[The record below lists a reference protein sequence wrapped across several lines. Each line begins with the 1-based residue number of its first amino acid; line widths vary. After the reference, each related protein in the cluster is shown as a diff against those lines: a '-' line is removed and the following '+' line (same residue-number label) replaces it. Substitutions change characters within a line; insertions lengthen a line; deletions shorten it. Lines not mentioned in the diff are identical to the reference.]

1 MNRQLTSAIGVGL
14 LSLAAH
20 GQAQRPT
27 GDGVEAV
34 YYAGS
39 NFERPLLRRREPTVY
54 EHWSRLGPA
63 PGIPAENFSVRWTGW
78 LVPPVSG
85 RYLLHVSVDDGMRI
99 WLNDRLLVNAWQ
111 IQPASRFSVSVQL
124 QAGQAYKLR
133 VDYFQGPEYTRARLT
148 WQLPPVPASWRNV
161 WGLRTMVPAPEPIAQ
176 GYLFSRQPA
185 LPTLARLPPSVP
197 EPSPPRSAPKRIVP
211 SPLRPLARVRQPP
224 AKTRLPPPLPPAR
237 PQFSH
242 DSSAS
247 RLLDSALT
255 RSAPQL
261 QPGHAMVLPALRFE
275 QGRAVLLPTAQV
287 ALDSLAALLQIQPA
301 WQLEVQGHTDNQGD
315 KALNRQLS
323 QRRAEIVCLYL
334 TAHGIA
340 ARRLRPVGYGGT
352 HPIADNRDPSRRPL
366 NRRVVFVCHP
376 RRE

>member
-1 MNRQLTSAIGVGL
+1 MNWQLTSAIGGGL

-34 YYAGS
+34 YYEGS

-63 PGIPAENFSVRWTGW
+63 PGVPAENFSVRWTGW
-78 LVPPVSG
+78 LAPPVSG

-99 WLNDRLLVNAWQ
+99 WLNDRLLVNEWQ
-111 IQPASRFSVSVQL
+111 VQPASRFSVPVQL

-161 WGLRTMVPAPEPIAQ
+161 WGLRTTIPAPEPIAQ
-176 GYLFSRQPA
+176 RYLFSRRPA
-185 LPTLARLPPSVP
+185 LPTLARLPPSVLV
-197 EPSPPRSAPKRIVP
+197 PSPPRSAPKRIVP
-211 SPLRPLARVRQPP
+211 SPLHPLARVRHLP
-224 AKTRLPPPLPPAR
+224 AKTRFPHPLSPAR
-237 PQFSH
+237 PQLSH
-242 DSSAS
+242 NLSAS

-255 RSAPQL
+255 RSAPQM
-261 QPGHAMVLPALRFE
+261 QTGQAMVLPALRFE

-287 ALDSLAALLQIQPA
+287 ALDSLTALLQVQA
-301 WQLEVQGHTDNQGD
+301 TWQLEVQGHTDNQGD
-315 KALNRQLS
+315 RALNCQLS
-323 QRRAEIVCLYL
+323 QRRAEVVCLYL

-340 ARRLRPVGYGGT
+340 ARRLRPIGYGGNQ
-352 HPIADNRDPSRRPL
+352 PVANNNNPSLRPL
-366 NRRVVFVCHP
+366 NRRVVFV
-376 RRE
+376 RR

>member
-1 MNRQLTSAIGVGL
+1 MNWQLTSAIGGGL

-34 YYAGS
+34 YYEGS

-63 PGIPAENFSVRWTGW
+63 PGVPAENFSVRWTGW

-99 WLNDRLLVNAWQ
+99 WLNDRLLVNEWQ
-111 IQPASRFSVSVQL
+111 IQPASHFSVPVQL

-148 WQLPPVPASWRNV
+148 WQLPMPHPAPASWRNA
-161 WGLRTMVPAPEPIAQ
+161 WGLRTTVPAPEPIAQ
-176 GYLFSRQPA
+176 RYLFSRQPA
-185 LPTLARLPPSVP
+185 LPTLAPLPPSVP
-197 EPSPPRSAPKRIVP
+197 VPSPPLSAPERIVH
-211 SPLRPLARVRQPP
+211 SPFRPIARVRQPP
-224 AKTRLPPPLPPAR
+224 AKPHLPHPLLPVQ
-237 PQFSH
+237 PQISH

-247 RLLDSALT
+247 RLTDSTFT
-255 RSAPQL
+255 RPAPKL
-261 QPGHAMVLPALRFE
+261 QTGQAMVLPALRFE
-275 QGRAVLLPTAQV
+275 QGRSVLLPTAQV
-287 ALDSLAALLQIQPA
+287 ALDSLAVLLRVQA
-301 WQLEVQGHTDNQGD
+301 TWQLEVQGHTDNQGD
-315 KALNRQLS
+315 RALNHQLS
-323 QRRAEIVCLYL
+323 QQRAEVVCLYL

-340 ARRLRPVGYGGT
+340 ARRLRPIGYGGNQ
-352 HPIADNRDPSRRPL
+352 PVANNNDPSLRPL
-366 NRRVVFVCHP
+366 NRRVVFV
-376 RRE
+376 RR